1 MYGNQL
7 QGQEDAG
14 EISQDISHVGTAR
27 TDIPNCQNSELTF
40 RVVGPRGINSKPSRK
55 YHDQGTRETMREK
68 VRIWRKKHRQRTDLI
83 KLINERN

>member
-27 TDIPNCQNSELTF
+27 TDIPNCHISELTF

-55 YHDQGTRETMREK
+55 YHDQGTRETTREK
-68 VRIWRKKHRQRTDLI
+68 EIIGEGSTDN
-83 KLINERN
+83 KLTYL